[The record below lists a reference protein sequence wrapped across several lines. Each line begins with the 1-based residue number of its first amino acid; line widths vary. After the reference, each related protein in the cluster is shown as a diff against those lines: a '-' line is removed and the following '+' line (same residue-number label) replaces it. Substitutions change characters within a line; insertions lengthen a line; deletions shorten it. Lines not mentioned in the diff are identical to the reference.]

1 MIVATL
7 SYKFGFNMWR
17 ITMENR
23 ESESELNECKK
34 KLNKAHQTIEELK
47 IKMTQDK
54 KNHKW
59 EIREINKRI
68 EQATDKNLELYDRE
82 SKALIYADQLEK
94 DKNILVK
101 EKREHEKKIEK
112 LERENEQLKEELA
125 KITERKNFSNDPQWK
140 ALKSAGKQKAH
151 S

>member
-54 KNHKW
+54 KNYKW
-59 EIREINKRI
+59 EIRELNK
-68 EQATDKNLELYDRE
+68 EKDALKAHNTDLFNWE
-82 SKALIYADQLEK
+82 SNALIRADDLEK
-94 DKNILVK
+94 ENIALKK
-101 EKREHEKKIEK
+101 EKKKLEIKIEK
-112 LERENEQLKEELA
+112 LEKENENLLKKKDECTRDA
-125 KITERKNFSNDPQWK
+125 DWERLGK
-140 ALKSAGKQKAH
+140 AGI
-151 S
+151 

>member
-125 KITERKNFSNDPQWK
+125 KITERKNFSKYKEENRDTAK
-140 ALKSAGKQKAH
+140 
-151 S
+151 

>member
-1 MIVATL
+1 MGDKTL
-7 SYKFGFNMWR
+7 
-17 ITMENR
+17 
-23 ESESELNECKK
+23 ESELMACK
-34 KLNKAHQTIEELK
+34 EELK
-47 IKMTQDK
+47 EANEQIEYLKYELEK
-54 KNHKW
+54 KEKNHKW

-112 LERENEQLKEELA
+112 ALETILNGEYLKQQG
-125 KITERKNFSNDPQWK
+125 KIRKQNNPIRK
-140 ALKSAGKQKAH
+140 RRLKRCLFCIP
-151 S
+151 

>member
-7 SYKFGFNMWR
+7 SYKFVFNMWR

-125 KITERKNFSNDPQWK
+125 KITERKNFSNDPEWRVLK
-140 ALKSAGKQKAH
+140 AAGENKKTK
-151 S
+151 

>member
-7 SYKFGFNMWR
+7 SYKFGFNMWG

-54 KNHKW
+54 KNYKW
-59 EIREINKRI
+59 EIRELNK
-68 EQATDKNLELYDRE
+68 EKDALKAHNTDLFNRE
-82 SKALIYADQLEK
+82 SNALIRADDLEK
-94 DKNILVK
+94 
-101 EKREHEKKIEK
+101 
-112 LERENEQLKEELA
+112 
-125 KITERKNFSNDPQWK
+125 
-140 ALKSAGKQKAH
+140 
-151 S
+151 

>member
-1 MIVATL
+1 
-7 SYKFGFNMWR
+7 
-17 ITMENR
+17 MENR

-68 EQATDKNLELYDRE
+68 EQATDKNLER
-82 SKALIYADQLEK
+82 
-94 DKNILVK
+94 
-101 EKREHEKKIEK
+101 
-112 LERENEQLKEELA
+112 
-125 KITERKNFSNDPQWK
+125 
-140 ALKSAGKQKAH
+140 
-151 S
+151 

>member
-112 LERENEQLKEELA
+112 LERENEQLKEELS
-125 KITERKNFSNDPQWK
+125 KNTERKNFSNYPEWRVLK
-140 ALKSAGKQKAH
+140 AAGENKKTK
-151 S
+151 

>member
-1 MIVATL
+1 
-7 SYKFGFNMWR
+7 
-17 ITMENR
+17 MENR

-112 LERENEQLKEELA
+112 LERENVCVLFLRFLQQSEFTLECVKLPD
-125 KITERKNFSNDPQWK
+125 RK
-140 ALKSAGKQKAH
+140 
-151 S
+151 